1 MKKAKKPVFFIVFA
15 LIIAF
20 AASVI
25 LGFTTQYGDITK
37 TRIKGVNDIRLGID
51 IQGGVDV
58 TFVPENGVD
67 ATDEQLDSVMEVIK
81 QRLSSLKINDSE
93 VYQDNANDRV
103 IVRFPWQAG
112 EKDFDPKAA
121 R

>member
-37 TRIKGVNDIRLGID
+37 TRIKGVNDIRL
-51 IQGGVDV
+51 VS
-58 TFVPENGVD
+58 TFRAVL
-67 ATDEQLDSVMEVIK
+67 T
-81 QRLSSLKINDSE
+81 
-93 VYQDNANDRV
+93 
-103 IVRFPWQAG
+103 
-112 EKDFDPKAA
+112 
-121 R
+121 

>member
-51 IQGGVDV
+51 IQGGVDFKTV
-58 TFVPENGVD
+58 YISRYQAESRHCRLSG
-67 ATDEQLDSVMEVIK
+67 EQL
-81 QRLSSLKINDSE
+81 LH
-93 VYQDNANDRV
+93 
-103 IVRFPWQAG
+103 VRQN
-112 EKDFDPKAA
+112 
-121 R
+121 RR